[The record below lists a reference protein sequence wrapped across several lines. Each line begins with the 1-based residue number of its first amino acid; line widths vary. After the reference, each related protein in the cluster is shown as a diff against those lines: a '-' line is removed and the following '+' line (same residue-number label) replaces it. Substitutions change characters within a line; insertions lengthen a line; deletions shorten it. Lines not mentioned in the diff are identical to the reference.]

1 MSENNNMNGKDF
13 LLGAVVGA
21 AVGAISA
28 LLLAPKTGK
37 DLRGDIA
44 TQYSNVSEKT
54 QEIAGVVKSKGSEY
68 AGKAKEVASGVTAD
82 IKSWRDARKE
92 AAPAAEVVE
101 IVEDEEKQQ

>member
-28 LLLAPKTGK
+28 LLLAPKPGK

-44 TQYSNVSEKT
+44 TQYSTVSGKT
-54 QEIAGVVKSKGSEY
+54 QELAGVVKEKGQEY
-68 AGKAKEVASGVTAD
+68 AGKAKEVASNVTAD
-82 IKSWRDARKE
+82 IKGWREARKE
-92 AAPAAEVVE
+92 VAPAAEQN
-101 IVEDEEKQQ
+101 EEEEQKQ